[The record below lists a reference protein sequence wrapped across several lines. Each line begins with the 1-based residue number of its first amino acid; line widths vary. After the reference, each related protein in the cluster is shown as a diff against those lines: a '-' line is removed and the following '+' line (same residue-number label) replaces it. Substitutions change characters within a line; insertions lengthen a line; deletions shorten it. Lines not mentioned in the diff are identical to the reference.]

1 MTTYEQAIKTARE
14 SKEDVR
20 KTKALLDWENELK
33 YNISILKNNNLSDE
47 EKSQVEARISECKA
61 WISKI
66 KKKTRKSEVQSTELT
81 YVEPE
86 DYIPKEIRKKYKLGE
101 YADD

>member
-1 MTTYEQAIKTARE
+1 MTTYEQAIKSTRK

-20 KTKALLDWENELK
+20 KRKALLDWENELN
-33 YNISILKNNNLSDE
+33 YNTSILKSNNLSDE
-47 EKSQVEARISECKA
+47 EKSHVEARICECRA

-66 KKKTRKSEVQSTELT
+66 KKTRKSEVQSTELT

-86 DYIPKEIRKKYKLGE
+86 DYISKEIRKKYKLGE

>member
-1 MTTYEQAIKTARE
+1 MTTYEQAIKSTRE

-20 KTKALLDWENELK
+20 KRKALLDWENELN
-33 YNISILKNNNLSDE
+33 YNISILESNNLSVE
-47 EKSQVEARISECKA
+47 EKNQFEARISECRA

-66 KKKTRKSEVQSTELT
+66 KKKTRNSEVQSTELT